1 MAPRMIR
8 TKCVT
13 GTSPDGRP
21 FEGVERMSEAAHVP
35 FTETKAPES
44 AERLHRG
51 ALGLIDISASTM
63 ANIGPAYS
71 FYFGFAGIVIAAGIG
86 SPLVLVAAIIA
97 IALLGNTLSQFSRAQ
112 PSTGGFITFVGK
124 TFGGTSAV
132 TTALVAGAGYIIA
145 IAGVM
150 VISGGFLSIMLQFY
164 FNVSI
169 PWIIFSAIF
178 TAGAMF
184 MMFRGVAV
192 STKLAGFFF
201 SFELLV
207 LLVVAIAVLIK
218 NGGHL
223 STVPFQPS
231 HLTNHFSGLAL
242 AFPLAVYLFIG
253 WENSA
258 ALAEETNN
266 PRRNVPRAVFMSIV
280 LMAAT
285 YLLVAYATV
294 SGFGYSDKALTA
306 AAIPFISV
314 AHSVAGWLAF
324 IAYIAGLT
332 STLGVLIAAVNSQC
346 RLIFNAGREGL
357 LPRWIGKVHPV
368 RRTPVNAI
376 IIFVGIASALTLGW
390 ALGHWIGGHGN
401 SLDALNFFFESST
414 MGTLLILVVY
424 FLANLALPFYYRR
437 YRPAE
442 FNVVKHVILPVLG
455 MAAIAVPIYYLCKPP
470 QPQPYD
476 WFPFAAL
483 GVIIV
488 SILYSIWLVR
498 RDPGLGDRVG
508 SIVADE

>member
-1 MAPRMIR
+1 M
-8 TKCVT
+8 V
-13 GTSPDGRP
+13 S
-21 FEGVERMSEAAHVP
+21 
-35 FTETKAPES
+35 
-44 AERLHRG
+44 
-51 ALGLIDISASTM
+51 
-63 ANIGPAYS
+63 
-71 FYFGFAGIVIAAGIG
+71 
-86 SPLVLVAAIIA
+86 VAA
-97 IALLGNTLSQFSRAQ
+97 
-112 PSTGGFITFVGK
+112 
-124 TFGGTSAV
+124 
-132 TTALVAGAGYIIA
+132 
-145 IAGVM
+145 
-150 VISGGFLSIMLQFY
+150 
-164 FNVSI
+164 
-169 PWIIFSAIF
+169 
-178 TAGAMF
+178 
-184 MMFRGVAV
+184 
-192 STKLAGFFF
+192 
-201 SFELLV
+201 
-207 LLVVAIAVLIK
+207 LIK

-223 STVPFQPS
+223 SGVPFNPS
-231 HLTNHFSGLAL
+231 HINNHFSGLAL
-242 AFPLAVYLFIG
+242 AFPLGIYLFIG

-266 PRRNVPRAVFMSIV
+266 PRRNVPRAVFLSIA

-314 AHSVAGWLAF
+314 AHSIGAWVAF
-324 IAYIAGLT
+324 IAYLAGLT

-376 IIFVGIASALTLGW
+376 IIFVAVASAIVLVW

-424 FLANLALPFYYRR
+424 FLANLALPFFYRK

-455 MAAIAVPIYYLCKPP
+455 MAAIAVPVYYLCKPP

-483 GVIIV
+483 GVIVV
-488 SILYSIWLVR
+488 SILYSVWLVR
-498 RDPGLGDRVG
+498 RDPGIGDRVG

>member
-1 MAPRMIR
+1 
-8 TKCVT
+8 
-13 GTSPDGRP
+13 
-21 FEGVERMSEAAHVP
+21 MSEKARVP

-44 AERLHRG
+44 PERLHRG
-51 ALGLIDISASTM
+51 ALGLVDISASTM

-71 FYFGFAGIVIAAGIG
+71 FYFGFAGIVIMAGIG
-86 SPLVLVAAIIA
+86 APLVLVAAIIA
-97 IALLGNTLSQFSRAQ
+97 IALLGNTLAQFSRAH

-132 TTALVAGAGYIIA
+132 TTALMCGAGYIIA
-145 IAGVM
+145 IASVL
-150 VISGGFLSIMLQFY
+150 VISGGFLSMMITFY
-164 FNVSI
+164 LNVNI
-169 PWIIFSAIF
+169 PWVIFSAAF
-178 TAGAMF
+178 TAGAMV

-201 SFELLV
+201 GFELLV
-207 LLVVAIAVLIK
+207 LLVVAVAALIK

-223 STVPFQPS
+223 SAVPFNPS
-231 HLTNHFSGLAL
+231 KITHGFSGLAA
-242 AFPLAVYLFIG
+242 AFPLGIYLFIG

-266 PRRNVPRAVFMSIV
+266 PRRNVPRAVFMSIA

-294 SGFGYSDKALTA
+294 SGFRYNGTALAA

-376 IIFVGIASALTLGW
+376 ITFVAVASAITLIW
-390 ALGHWIGGHGN
+390 AIGHWIGGHGN
-401 SLDALNFFFESST
+401 SLSALNFFFESST

-424 FLANLALPFYYRR
+424 FVANLALPFYYRR
-437 YRPAE
+437 YRPQE
-442 FNVVKHVILPVLG
+442 FNVIKHLVLPVLG
-455 MAAIAVPIYYLCKPP
+455 MAAIAVPVYYLCKPG
-470 QPQPYD
+470 QPTPYD
-476 WFPFAAL
+476 WFPYAAL
-483 GVIIV
+483 GVLVV
-488 SILYSIWLVR
+488 SVIYALLLVR
-498 RDPGLGDRVG
+498 RDPGLADRVG